1 MCSVRWLQHG
11 FISTWLNNF
20 VVEDTYVKL
29 LRAFLVAAL
38 VGVVLTIALF
48 SARAQ
53 GRRGGGGGGG
63 QGGPPGGQG
72 GEGGFADRPADP
84 LSSPTFG
91 GLRFRSIGPS
101 VVGGRVNA
109 FAVDPTDRAKYYI
122 AVASGGVWKTVNAGT
137 TWTPIFDNYG
147 SYSIGA
153 IALDQKDTSVLWVGT
168 GEYNSQRSVGYGD
181 GVYKSEDGG
190 RSFRKVGLEKSEHIG
205 KIVIDP
211 RDSKVVYVAAQ
222 GPLWSAGGERGLYK
236 TTDGGKTW
244 KAVLTISENTGVTD
258 VVLDPSNPD
267 IVYAASW
274 QRRRH
279 FYTLI
284 NGGPESALHKSTD
297 GGATW
302 ARVRGGLP
310 AGEVGRIGIDVSP
323 VDPNVVYATVE
334 AAGQG
339 SGIFRSGDKGATWER
354 TSPTIAQAMYYGQV
368 ICDPKNVDRIY
379 IPNVVF
385 QVSDDGG
392 RTQRPLGERLKHVDN
407 HAIWV
412 DPKNTNYMLVGCDGG
427 VYESHDRA
435 ANWQFK
441 GNLPIAQFYDVALDN
456 QMPFYNV
463 YGGTQDNNSLGGPAK
478 TRSSAGIPNSDWFQ
492 TNGGDGF
499 TSRVDP
505 DDPNTIYAESQNGGL
520 VRFDKRTGDR
530 VSITPIPGKG
540 EESQRY
546 NWDSPLIISPHNS
559 KRLYFGGHVL
569 FRSDNRGDDWKVISG
584 DLSRGLDRDKLPV
597 MGKIWGPD
605 AIAKHQSTAL
615 YGNASTISES
625 PKKEGLIYVGTDDGL
640 LNITEDGGKT
650 WRKVEQVL
658 EVPKDSYVHR
668 VMASQHD
675 ANTVYALYNNHQ
687 NGDFKPYPVKSTD
700 AGKTWTM
707 INGNLPERGS
717 VYAIAEDHIN
727 PNLLFIGTEFGV
739 FFSLDGGAKW
749 IQMRSGL
756 PVIAVRDIAI
766 HKGMNDLVLATFGRG
781 FYVLDDY
788 SPLRGVRSEVLAQES
803 NLFPVKDA
811 LMYVRSNVSLS
822 GSQGASLYLAQN
834 PAYGATFTYY
844 LKEGIRT
851 KRQQR
856 QQAEREAA
864 RKNEPLKYPTRQEL
878 QDEAEEEAPGLVFT
892 ISDADNKVVRR
903 LAAPALPGIQRLNWD
918 FRYAPPVVQAAPQLP
933 PGVDLE
939 ALGGGGGGFGGFGP
953 QGELAM
959 PGKYTLTMAKRVGGV
974 ITPLPGSQTFNVV
987 AEGTEKM
994 TPQDRTILA
1003 EFQRKVIRLQRA
1015 VTGAL
1020 DAATTGKTKVG
1031 LMKRA
1036 ALEAPGGNQALINE
1050 VNALDDKFDDVL
1062 QALRGGRS
1070 LSDTPPPSINQRVS
1084 GIIQR
1089 IRLTALRPTQSQQDQ
1104 YNIAA
1109 EEFKVALAKL
1119 KTLTDVDLAKLD
1131 KTLETVGAPWSA
1143 GRVPVWQDK

>member
-1 MCSVRWLQHG
+1 
-11 FISTWLNNF
+11 
-20 VVEDTYVKL
+20 VEDTDVKL
-29 LRAFLVAAL
+29 LRACLVAAL
-38 VGVVLTIALF
+38 VGVVLSIALF
-48 SARAQ
+48 SANAQ
-53 GRRGGGGGGG
+53 GRRGGGGG

-72 GEGGFADRPADP
+72 GEGGFPERPSDP
-84 LSSPTFG
+84 MSSPTFG
-91 GLRFRSIGPS
+91 GLRFRSIGPA

-147 SYSIGA
+147 SFSIGA

-222 GPLWSAGGERGLYK
+222 GPLWSAGGDRGLYK

-244 KAVLTISENTGVTD
+244 KPILTISENTGVTD

-379 IPNVVF
+379 IPNVTF
-385 QVSDDGG
+385 MVSDDGG

-407 HAIWV
+407 HTIWV
-412 DPKNTNYMLVGCDGG
+412 DPKNTNYILVGCDGG

-435 ANWQFK
+435 TNWHFK
-441 GNLPIAQFYDVALDN
+441 GNLPIAQFYDVTVDN
-456 QMPFYNV
+456 QTPFYNV
-463 YGGTQDNNSLGGPAK
+463 YGGTQDNYSLGGPAK
-478 TRSSAGIPNSDWFQ
+478 TRMPTGITNADWFQ

-520 VRFDKRTGDR
+520 IRFNKLTGER
-530 VSITPIPGKG
+530 VSIAPIPGKG

-559 KRLYFGGHVL
+559 KRLYFAGHAL
-569 FRSDNRGDDWKVISG
+569 FRSDNRGDDWKAISG

-615 YGNASTISES
+615 YGNASSISES

-650 WRKVEQVL
+650 WRKVEKVL
-658 EVPKDSYVHR
+658 EVPEGCYVHR
-668 VMASQHD
+668 VLASQHD

-707 INGNLPERGS
+707 ITGNLPERGS
-717 VYAIAEDHIN
+717 VYAIAEDHVN

-739 FFSLDGGAKW
+739 FFTLDGGAKW

-756 PVIAVRDIAI
+756 PTIAVRDIAI
-766 HKGMNDLVLATFGRG
+766 QKRENDLVLATFGRG

-788 SPLRGVRSEVLAQES
+788 TPLRGVKTEVLAQES
-803 NLFPVKDA
+803 QIFPVKDA
-811 LMYVRSNVSLS
+811 LMYVRSTASLT
-822 GSQGASLYLAQN
+822 GFQGASLFTAPN
-834 PAYGATFTYY
+834 PTYGANIYYY
-844 LKEGIRT
+844 LKEPIRT
-851 KRQQR
+851 KRQLR

-864 RKNEPLKYPTRQEL
+864 RKNEPVKYPTRQEL
-878 QDEAEEEAPGLVFT
+878 RDEAEEEAPSLLFT

-903 LAAPALPGIQRLNWD
+903 LSAPAAPGIQRLSWD
-918 FRYAPPVVQAAPQLP
+918 FRYAPPVVQAAPQ
-933 PGVDLE
+933 GFGGGGGGGGDD
-939 ALGGGGGGFGGFGP
+939 AGGSGGGGGFGGFGP

-959 PGKYTLTMAKRVGGV
+959 PGKYSVSVAKRVNGV

-1015 VTGAL
+1015 ITGAL
-1020 DAATTGKTKVG
+1020 DAANSGKTKIG

-1070 LSDTPPPSINQRVS
+1070 LSDIPPPSINQRV
-1084 GIIQR
+1084 GAIIQR

-1109 EEFKVALAKL
+1109 EEFKAALAKL

>member
-1 MCSVRWLQHG
+1 MKSIR
-11 FISTWLNNF
+11 
-20 VVEDTYVKL
+20 
-29 LRAFLVAAL
+29 RFLIAL
-38 VGVVLTIALF
+38 ALFSLALF
-48 SARAQ
+48 SAHAQ
-53 GRRGGGGGGG
+53 GRRGGGG
-63 QGGPPGGQG
+63 QGGPPQG
-72 GEGGFADRPADP
+72 GEGGVPERPSDP
-84 LSSPTFG
+84 MSSPTFG

-101 VVGGRVNA
+101 VVGGRVNG
-109 FAVDPTDRAKYYI
+109 FAVDPNDRAKYFI

-137 TWTPIFDNYG
+137 TWTPVFDNYG
-147 SYSIGA
+147 SFSIGA

-168 GEYNSQRSVGYGD
+168 GEHNSQRSVGYGD

-190 RSFRKVGLEKSEHIG
+190 RSFRKVGLDKSEHIG
-205 KIVIDP
+205 KIAIDP
-211 RDSKVVYVAAQ
+211 RDGKVVYVAAQ
-222 GPLWSAGGERGLYK
+222 GPLWSAGGDRGLYK

-244 KAVLTISENTGVTD
+244 KAVLSFSEHTGVTD

-302 ARVRGGLP
+302 TRLRGGLP
-310 AGEVGRIGIDVSP
+310 AGDLGRIGIAVSP

-334 AAGQG
+334 AAAQG

-354 TSPTIAQAMYYGQV
+354 TNPAIAQGMYYGQ
-368 ICDPKNVDRIY
+368 IIADPKNVDRIY
-379 IPNVVF
+379 IPNVQF

-392 RTQRPLGERLKHVDN
+392 RTQRALGPGERHKHSDN

-412 DPKNTNYMLVGCDGG
+412 DPNNTNFMLVGCDGG
-427 VYESHDRA
+427 VYETHDRA
-435 ANWQFK
+435 VNWQFK
-441 GNLPIAQFYDVALDN
+441 GNLPIAQFYDVAVDN

-463 YGGTQDNNSLGGPAK
+463 YGGTQDNYSLGGPAK
-478 TRSSAGIPNSDWFQ
+478 TRSTSGMTNGEWFQ

-520 VRFDKRTGDR
+520 VRFNKLTGDR

-559 KRLYFGGHVL
+559 KRLYFAGHKL
-569 FRSDNRGDDWKVISG
+569 FRSDNRGDDWQVVSG
-584 DLSRGLDRDKLPV
+584 ELSRGLDRDKLPV
-597 MGKIWGPD
+597 MGKIWGSD
-605 AIAKHQSTAL
+605 AVAKHQSTAL
-615 YGNASTISES
+615 YGNASHMSES

-668 VMASQHD
+668 VLASQHD

-717 VYAIAEDHIN
+717 VYAIAEDHVN

-739 FFSLDGGAKW
+739 FFTPAVNADGGTKW

-788 SPLRGVRSEVLAQES
+788 SPLRGVKPEVLAQES

-811 LMYVRSNVSLS
+811 QMYVRSQAALT
-822 GSQGASLYLAQN
+822 GFQGASLYTAPN
-834 PAYGATFTYY
+834 PAYGATITYY
-844 LKEGIRT
+844 FKEPIRT

-864 RKNEPLKYPTRQEL
+864 RKNEPIKYPTRQEL
-878 QDEAEEEAPGLVFT
+878 RDEAEEEAPTLLFT
-892 ISDADNKVVRR
+892 ISDAEGKVVRR
-903 LAAPALPGIQRLNWD
+903 LTGPAAPGIQRLNWD
-918 FRYAPPVVQAAPQLP
+918 FRYAPPVVQAAPQGFGGFGGGGGAGGGGAGGGGAGGGGDDP
-933 PGVDLE
+933 AG
-939 ALGGGGGGFGGFGP
+939 GGGGGGFGGGP

-959 PGKYTLTMAKRVGGV
+959 PGKYSVTMAKRVGGV
-974 ITPLPGSQTFNVV
+974 IAPLAGTQTFNVV

-1020 DAATTGKTKVG
+1020 DAANTAKTKVG

-1036 ALEAPGGNQALINE
+1036 ALEAPGGNQALSNE
-1050 VNALDDKFDDVL
+1050 VNALDDKLDEVL
-1062 QALRGGRS
+1062 QALRGGRE
-1070 LSDTPPPSINQRVS
+1070 LSDTPPPSINQRV
-1084 GIIQR
+1084 GAITQR
-1089 IRLTALRPTQSQQDQ
+1089 IRLTSLRPSQTLQDQ
-1104 YNIAA
+1104 YAIAA
-1109 EEFKVALAKL
+1109 EEFKGALAKL
-1119 KTLTDVDLAKLD
+1119 RSLTDVDLAKLD
-1131 KTLETVGAPWSA
+1131 KTLETAGAPWSA

>member
-1 MCSVRWLQHG
+1 MNTTLRR
-11 FISTWLNNF
+11 
-20 VVEDTYVKL
+20 L
-29 LRAFLVAAL
+29 LIVCAL
-38 VGVVLTIALF
+38 FALALF
-48 SARAQ
+48 SAQAQ
-53 GRRGGGGGGG
+53 GRRGGGGG
-63 QGGPPGGQG
+63 QGGPGGGFPGGQG
-72 GEGGFADRPADP
+72 GEGGPERPADP
-84 LSSPTFG
+84 LSAPTFG

-101 VVGGRVNA
+101 VVGGRVIA
-109 FAVDPTDRAKYYI
+109 FAVDPNDRAKFYI

-137 TWTPIFDNYG
+137 TWTPIFENYG
-147 SYSIGA
+147 AFSVGA
-153 IALDQKDTSVLWVGT
+153 IALDQKDPNVLWVGT
-168 GEYNSQRSVGYGD
+168 GERNSQRSVGYGD

-205 KIVIDP
+205 RIVIDP

-244 KAVLTISENTGVTD
+244 KAVLTASEHTGVAD

-267 IVYAASW
+267 IVYAATW

-284 NGGPESALHKSTD
+284 NGGPESGLHKSTD
-297 GGATW
+297 GGTTW
-302 ARVRGGLP
+302 TRLRGGLP
-310 AGEVGRIGIDVSP
+310 FGDLGRIGIDVSP
-323 VDPNVVYATVE
+323 ADPNVVYATVE

-339 SGIFRSGDKGATWER
+339 SGIYRSADKGASWER
-354 TSPTIAQAMYYGQV
+354 TSPTIAQGMYYGQIV
-368 ICDPKNVDRIY
+368 ADPKNVDRIY

-385 QVSDDGG
+385 QVSDDQG
-392 RTQRPLGERLKHVDN
+392 RTQRGLGERLKHVDN

-412 DPKNTNYMLVGCDGG
+412 DPKNTNYILVGCDGG

-435 ANWQFK
+435 ANWTFK
-441 GNLPIAQFYDVALDN
+441 ANLPIAQFYDVTVDN

-478 TRSSAGIPNSDWFQ
+478 TRSSAGIPNSDWFT

-505 DDPNTIYAESQNGGL
+505 EDPNTIYAESQNGGL
-520 VRFDKRTGDR
+520 VRFNKLTGDR
-530 VSITPIPGKG
+530 VSIAPLPGKG

-597 MGKIWGPD
+597 MGKIWGPE
-605 AIAKHQSTAL
+605 AVAKHQSTAL
-615 YGNASTISES
+615 YGNASSISES
-625 PKKEGLIYVGTDDGL
+625 PKKEGLLYVGTDDGL
-640 LNITEDGGKT
+640 INVTEDGGKT
-650 WRKVEQVL
+650 WRKVDQAAD
-658 EVPKDSYVHR
+658 VPKDSYVHR
-668 VMASQHD
+668 VLASQHD

-700 AGKTWTM
+700 AGKTWTL
-707 INGNLPERGS
+707 IAGNLPERGS
-717 VYAIAEDHIN
+717 VYAIAEDHVN
-727 PNLLFIGTEFGV
+727 PNLLFIGTEFG
-739 FFSLDGGAKW
+739 FFFTLDGGAKW

-788 SPLRGVRSEVLAQES
+788 SPLRGVSAEVLAKDS
-803 NLFPVKDA
+803 TIFPVKDA
-811 LMYVRSNVSLS
+811 LMYVRSNTTLS
-822 GSQGASLYLAQN
+822 GSQGASFYLGQN
-834 PAYGATFTYY
+834 PAYGATITYY
-844 LKEGIRT
+844 VKEPIRT
-851 KRQQR
+851 LRQQR

-864 RKNEPLKYPTRQEL
+864 RKNETPKYPTKKEL
-878 QDEAEEEAPGLVFT
+878 QAEAEEEPPALLFT
-892 ISDADNKVVRR
+892 ITDADNKVVRR
-903 LAAPALPGIQRLNWD
+903 LTAPASIGIQRLTWD

-933 PGVDLE
+933 PGIDPE
-939 ALGGGGGGFGGFGP
+939 AFGGGGGGFGGFGP

-959 PGKYTLTMAKRVGGV
+959 PGKYTVTMAKRVGGV
-974 ITPLPGSQTFNVV
+974 ITPFPGSQTFNVV
-987 AEGTEKM
+987 VEGTEKM

-1003 EFQRKVIRLQRA
+1003 EFQRKVIRLQRG

-1020 DAATTGKTKVG
+1020 DAANTAKTKVG

-1036 ALEAPGGNQALINE
+1036 ALEAPGSNQTLLNE
-1050 VNALDDKFDDVL
+1050 VNALDDKLDEVI
-1062 QALRGGRS
+1062 QALRGGRE
-1070 LSDTPPPSINQRVS
+1070 LTDTPTPSINQRISAIV
-1084 GIIQR
+1084 QR
-1089 IRLTALRPTQSQQDQ
+1089 IRMTALRPSQTLQDQ
-1104 YNIAA
+1104 YGIAA
-1109 EEFKVALAKL
+1109 EDFKVALAKL
-1119 KTLTDVDLAKLD
+1119 KALTETDMAKLEKALD
-1131 KTLETVGAPWSA
+1131 TAGAPWSA
-1143 GRVPVWQDK
+1143 GRVPAWQDK